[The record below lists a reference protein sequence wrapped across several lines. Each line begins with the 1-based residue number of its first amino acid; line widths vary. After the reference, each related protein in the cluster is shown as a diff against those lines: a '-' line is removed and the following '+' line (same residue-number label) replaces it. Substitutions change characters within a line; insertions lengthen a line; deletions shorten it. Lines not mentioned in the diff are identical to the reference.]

1 MLPRWNQ
8 RNREKDR
15 QVSASELFR
24 HYLDQCPLVAI
35 IRGVTPGEAEAI
47 GDAIYKGGI
56 RIIEVPLNSPDP
68 LASIER
74 LANKFGDRVLVGA
87 GTVLRTRQVSEVKQA
102 GGRIIVSPD
111 TNVDV
116 IAATAAAGLVA
127 SPGYFTPSEAF
138 AAIRAGATALKLFP
152 AEGAS
157 PSALKAQLAVITC
170 GMPILAVG
178 GIKPGNM
185 RPWLDAGASGFGL
198 GGGLYQP
205 GQSPQDTLARARA
218 YVDGLKQ

>member
-1 MLPRWNQ
+1 
-8 RNREKDR
+8 
-15 QVSASELFR
+15 VSASELFR
-24 HYLDQCPLVAI
+24 HYLEQCPLVAI
-35 IRGVTPGEAEAI
+35 VRGVTPGEAGAI
-47 GDAIYKGGI
+47 GDAIYEGGI

-68 LASIER
+68 LTSIEQ
-74 LANKFGDRVLVGA
+74 LAKKFGDRVLVGA
-87 GTVLRTRQVSEVKQA
+87 GTVLKVEDVGRVGDA

-111 TNVDV
+111 SNVEV
-116 IAATAAAGLVA
+116 IAAAAAAGLVA

-157 PSALKAQLAVITC
+157 PSVLKAQLAVI
-170 GMPILAVG
+170 PRDVPVLAVG
-178 GIKPGNM
+178 GIKPDNM

-205 GQSPQDTLARARA
+205 GQSPEDTLAKARA
-218 YVDGLKQ
+218 YVEGLKQ